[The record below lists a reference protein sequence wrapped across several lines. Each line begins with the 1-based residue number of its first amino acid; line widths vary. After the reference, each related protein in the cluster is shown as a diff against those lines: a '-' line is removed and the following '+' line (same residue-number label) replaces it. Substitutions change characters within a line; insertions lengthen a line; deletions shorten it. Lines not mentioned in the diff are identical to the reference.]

1 MKKGLAKRDMVAVI
15 AMAAVA
21 VMVLI
26 VAVPLKSS
34 GMLQAQFGASP
45 VATKISYQ
53 GQLTDGAGNLL
64 NGDYDLTFRLWDAA
78 VGGRQ
83 VGSTITKDSVPVS
96 QGLFS
101 VQLEVDEADFNG
113 QALWLEV
120 KASGKVTGPR
130 QEILP
135 VPYALHSLSPA
146 PAFVKYDVPLAAGQY
161 VVDVPSFGIDG
172 WCQILLWT
180 DGTLGAWSPGFVT
193 SLTGAVSYMQN
204 SSDGSWIGGPN
215 FPIAGVAF
223 SDGRGVN
230 GDGNAEQLFSAGI
243 VNLLDDGA
251 ESSPNHWT
259 VRFQP
264 HPYYHYKP
272 VTQAAFYF
280 WPCCSAPPDF

>member
-1 MKKGLAKRDMVAVI
+1 MKTGMAKRDMIAVI

-45 VATKISYQ
+45 VATKTSYQ

-64 NGDYDLTFRLWDAA
+64 NGNYNLKFRLWDAA

-83 VGSTITKDSVPVS
+83 VGSTITKNSVPVG

-101 VQLEVDEADFNG
+101 VQLEVDKADFNG

-120 KASGKVTGPR
+120 EASGEVLGPR

-161 VVDVPSFGIDG
+161 VVDVPSFAIDG

-180 DGTLGAWSPGFVT
+180 DGNLGAWGPGFLT

-215 FPIAGVAF
+215 FSIAGVDF

-230 GDGNAEQLFSAGI
+230 GDGNAEGVLSAAGV
-243 VNLLDDGA
+243 VNLLDDDA

-259 VRFQP
+259 VQFDP
-264 HPYYHYKP
+264 HPASG

-280 WPCCSAPPDF
+280 WPSGRAPDL

>member
-1 MKKGLAKRDMVAVI
+1 MKKGLAKRDMIAVI

-21 VMVLI
+21 VVVLI
-26 VAVPLKSS
+26 VVVPLKSS

-53 GQLTDGAGNLL
+53 GQLTDGAGTLL
-64 NGDYDLTFRLWDAA
+64 NGDYELTFRLWDAA
-78 VGGRQ
+78 VGGSQ
-83 VGSTITKDSVPVS
+83 VGSDITKVKVPVS

-101 VQLEVDEADFNG
+101 VQLEVDKADFNG

-120 KASGKVTGPR
+120 KANGKVTGPR

-180 DGTLGAWSPGFVT
+180 DGNLGEWGPGFLS

-215 FPIAGVAF
+215 FGIAGVAF

-230 GDGNAEQLFSAGI
+230 GDGNAEGVLSAAGV

-259 VRFQP
+259 VQFDP
-264 HPYYHYKP
+264 LPASG

-280 WPCCSAPPDF
+280 WPSGRAPDL